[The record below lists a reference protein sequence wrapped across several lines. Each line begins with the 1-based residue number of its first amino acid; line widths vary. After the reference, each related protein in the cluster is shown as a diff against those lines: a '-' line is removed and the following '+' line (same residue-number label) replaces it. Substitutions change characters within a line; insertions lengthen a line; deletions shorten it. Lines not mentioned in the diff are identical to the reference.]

1 MNAGIELLFVKMESL
16 PDGTLKGNIVTNG
29 MSVEVAELKAGFVLG
44 GETVQRLIDV
54 TQGIVENGEAAN
66 ATSGIDTLITLWD
79 VGYVRPQRE
88 KNNVRVSA
96 SANIL
101 TQ

>member
-1 MNAGIELLFVKMESL
+1 MNAGIELLFIKMESL

-29 MSVEVAELKAGFVLG
+29 TAVEVAELKAGFALA

-54 TQGIVENGEAAN
+54 TQGIVENGEGAN

-79 VGYVRPQRE
+79 VGC
-88 KNNVRVSA
+88 VRVRFCITRSSGGSGA
-96 SANIL
+96 PQS
-101 TQ
+101 